1 VRRSNFIAFARRNEH
16 FANHAFQES
25 MELLVGAAQASG
37 LSGVGFHRR
46 GRLCYIQ
53 TVLVM
58 RKIHFVLSLLC
69 AVLCLG
75 ASAADTNVL
84 VWHKAADRVDADI
97 HGEPLWPLLEDIA
110 RQTGWHIFVEPGAT
124 RNASAKFSDLPSG
137 DALRMLL
144 GKLNFALVPETNGP
158 LRLYVF
164 TTRMENATQPVRV
177 PRAPARHVPNELL
190 VKVKPGTDMDA
201 LAKLLGAKITGRND
215 KLGIYRLQFSDA
227 DSTDAA
233 LGQLK
238 NNSDATA
245 VDYNYIYDAP
255 PAAQQIANASIG
267 PVSLTLNPS
276 GDSGKVIVGLIDTP
290 VQSLDSSLEQ
300 FLLKELSVVDGTS
313 AGGSDPTHGTAMAE
327 TILRALAA
335 ASGGSTSAQILPV
348 DVYGA
353 SENTTS
359 WNVALGIQAA
369 VDNGATVL
377 NLSLGGAGDSS
388 VLDSVI
394 QQAIALGIPVFAAAG
409 NDSSSQPTYPAAVT
423 GVIAVTAT
431 QGSELAS
438 YANYGSDVE
447 IALSGT
453 SIFYLNGTAYLVQGT
468 SVSTAYAAGAAAGN
482 KTSTTLTW
490 AQIVAAM
497 EKKFPVPQK

>member
-1 VRRSNFIAFARRNEH
+1 
-16 FANHAFQES
+16 
-25 MELLVGAAQASG
+25 
-37 LSGVGFHRR
+37 
-46 GRLCYIQ
+46 
-53 TVLVM
+53 
-58 RKIHFVLSLLC
+58 
-69 AVLCLG
+69 
-75 ASAADTNVL
+75 
-84 VWHKAADRVDADI
+84 
-97 HGEPLWPLLEDIA
+97 
-110 RQTGWHIFVEPGAT
+110 
-124 RNASAKFSDLPSG
+124 
-137 DALRMLL
+137 
-144 GKLNFALVPETNGP
+144 
-158 LRLYVF
+158 
-164 TTRMENATQPVRV
+164 
-177 PRAPARHVPNELL
+177 
-190 VKVKPGTDMDA
+190 MDA

-409 NDSSSQPTYPAAVT
+409 NDSSSQATYPAAVT

-438 YANYGSDVE
+438 YANYGSYVE

-468 SVSTAYAAGAAAGN
+468 SVSTAYATGAAAGN

-497 EKKFPVPQK
+497 QKKFPVPKQ